1 MATDLSGLPA
11 LEALRRQ
18 AGGQNPFA
26 VGCGPLGGLPPLKR
40 PSQPPT
46 PQSSSSGGGGDP
58 SAAWSFEEQ
67 FKQVSFEN
75 FIFKNTFNS
84 AIMYFMIIIVCFFSI
99 FSSTR
104 STTIRSGRSSSTIY
118 SPSCRR
124 EVRIRIRIQANTL
137 RKLINLGIFTVK
149 KSSATLGRFLLTKS
163 REIFYFYLT
172 HVRGLFKSHPRGQ
185 L

>member
-75 FIFKNTFNS
+75 FIFK
-84 AIMYFMIIIVCFFSI
+84 
-99 FSSTR
+99 
-104 STTIRSGRSSSTIY
+104 
-118 SPSCRR
+118 
-124 EVRIRIRIQANTL
+124 
-137 RKLINLGIFTVK
+137 
-149 KSSATLGRFLLTKS
+149 
-163 REIFYFYLT
+163 IFY
-172 HVRGLFKSHPRGQ
+172 
-185 L
+185 